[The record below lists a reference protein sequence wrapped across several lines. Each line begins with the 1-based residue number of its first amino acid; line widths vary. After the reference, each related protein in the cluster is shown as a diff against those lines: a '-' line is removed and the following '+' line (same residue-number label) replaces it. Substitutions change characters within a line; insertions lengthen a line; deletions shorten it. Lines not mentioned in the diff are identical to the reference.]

1 MMSSIVELG
10 EIVSALPTHTQQVF
24 NHIFSVNIAKGILK
38 PPTSMVPWIEERFG
52 SVDKVTQQNVVR
64 VTNMVTAESAIFNPL
79 RSLRPHDYNQAATE
93 EPPNI
98 PLIDDDPFSRP
109 LESTPE
115 DPFGRVKGKYCI
127 TAGNVAK
134 FEQYHCVVIF
144 KNREPLSFNRSE
156 VADYIE
162 TGWKWAQKAHAY
174 DPSAQY
180 CLFLWNCTN
189 RAGAS
194 IRHGHAQVVI
204 GSHSHYARVEQLCT
218 AVSGY
223 SHKYG
228 RDYFNDLFM
237 VHQAL
242 GLAWKSGDARTIVYL
257 SPLKQK
263 EVMVL
268 GPTLDDYFTGSIYS
282 VLSCFRDRLQVKSF
296 NLGIVF
302 PPLGDVSGWEGFPL
316 IARMVDRGD
325 TGDLSSDIGAMEF
338 YGANVVNSDPFE
350 TARALS
356 DSFNS

>member
-1 MMSSIVELG
+1 MMSSITELA
-10 EIVSALPTHTQQVF
+10 EIVSALPPHTQQVF
-24 NHIFSVNIAKGILK
+24 NHIFSVNVLKGTLK
-38 PPTSMVPWIEERFG
+38 PPAQMLPWIEERFG
-52 SVDKVTQQNVVR
+52 SVDKVTRQKVVR
-64 VTNMVTAESAIFNPL
+64 VTNLVTAESSIFNPL
-79 RSLRPHDYNQAATE
+79 RSLRPHDFSQAATD
-93 EPPNI
+93 EPRNMT
-98 PLIDDDPFSRP
+98 LMEDDPFSSP
-109 LESTPE
+109 LDSTPE

-127 TAGNVAK
+127 TASNVAK

-144 KNREPLSFNRSE
+144 KNHEPLSFNRSE
-156 VADYIE
+156 VADYIG

-174 DPSAQY
+174 DPSAKY

-194 IRHGHAQVVI
+194 IMHGHAQVII
-204 GSHSHYARVEQLCT
+204 GSGSHYAKVEQLCT

-223 SHKYG
+223 SNKYG
-228 RDYFNDLFM
+228 RNYFNDLFM

-257 SPLKQK
+257 TALKQR

-268 GPTLDDYFTGSIYS
+268 GHSPDDSFTTSIYD

-296 NLGIVF
+296 NLGIIF

-350 TARALS
+350 TARALAE
-356 DSFNS
+356 SFKG

>member
-1 MMSSIVELG
+1 MSSITDLG
-10 EIVSALPTHTQQVF
+10 EIVSALPTYTQRIF
-24 NHIFSVNIAKGILK
+24 SHIFSVNISSGILK
-38 PPTSMVPWIEERFG
+38 PPAPMVPWIEERFG
-52 SVDKVTQQNVVR
+52 SVDKVTRQNVVR
-64 VTNMVTAESAIFNPL
+64 VTNLVTKESAIFNPL
-79 RSLRPHDYNQAATE
+79 RSLRPHDFSQAALNE
-93 EPPNI
+93 SREM
-98 PLIDDDPFSRP
+98 PLMENDPFSSP
-109 LESTPE
+109 LECTPE

-127 TAGNVAK
+127 TASNVAK

-144 KNREPLSFNRSE
+144 KNHEPLRFTRSE

-162 TGWKWAQKAHAY
+162 TGWKWARKAHAY

-204 GSHSHYARVEQLCT
+204 GSGSHYARAEQLCT

-223 SHKYG
+223 SNKYG
-228 RDYFNDLFM
+228 RNYFDDLFM

-242 GLAWKSGDARTIVYL
+242 GLAWKSDSARTMVYL
-257 SPLKQK
+257 SALKQK

-268 GPTLDDYFTGSIYS
+268 GTALNDSFTGSIYN
-282 VLSCFRDRLQVKSF
+282 VLSCFRDSLQVKSF

-316 IARMVDRGD
+316 VARMVDRGD
-325 TGDLSSDIGAMEF
+325 TRDFSSDIGAMEF
-338 YGANVVNSDPFE
+338 YGANVIDSDPFE
-350 TARALS
+350 TARALAE
-356 DSFNS
+356 SFGG